1 LRPITA
7 LRALAAV
14 TIAPIVAWGIHFGL
28 TGLFDVLHLRYP
40 DWRFFM
46 TSFYGYLLL
55 GFVFAGVA
63 AKLAPV
69 RNQSFINLTIL
80 ASVLGGVVHA
90 LVTDYGAA
98 GEITIALAMVIG
110 TVGYGL
116 RLRGFSE
123 PLHADSKAA

>member
-1 LRPITA
+1 MRLITLLRVF
-7 LRALAAV
+7 AAV
-14 TIAPIVAWGIHFGL
+14 TIAPIVAWAIHFMIMGL
-28 TGLFDVLHLRYP
+28 LDAMQLRYP

-69 RNQSFINLTIL
+69 RNQSFINATIV
-80 ASVLGGVVHA
+80 ASLIGGVLHA

-98 GEITIALAMVIG
+98 GQITIALAMVIG

-123 PLHADSKAA
+123 PLHAD

>member
-1 LRPITA
+1 LRLITA

-14 TIAPIVAWGIHFGL
+14 TIAPIIAWSIHFGL
-28 TGLFDVLHLRYP
+28 TGLFDILQLRYP

-46 TSFYGYLLL
+46 TSFYGYLVL

-69 RNQSFINLTIL
+69 RNQSFINATIL
-80 ASVLGGVVHA
+80 GSLVGGVVHA
-90 LVTDYGAA
+90 LVTDYGVGA
-98 GEITIALAMVIG
+98 EIMIALAMVLG

-116 RLRGFSE
+116 RMRGFSE
-123 PLHADSKAA
+123 PLHADRRAA

>member
-1 LRPITA
+1 MTV

-14 TIAPIVAWGIHFGL
+14 MIAPIVAWSIHFGM
-28 TGLFDVLHLRYP
+28 TGLFDILQLRYP
-40 DWRFFM
+40 DWRFYM

-63 AKLAPV
+63 AKLAPA
-69 RNQSFINLTIL
+69 RNQSFINMTIL
-80 ASVLGGVVHA
+80 ASVAGGVVHA

-98 GEITIALAMVIG
+98 AEITIALAMVIG
-110 TVGYGL
+110 TIGYGL

-123 PLHADSKAA
+123 PLHAD